1 MLVGYL
7 TNLAND
13 VTKVCLDRSPYQ
25 VTCADPNCT
34 ICPPGH
40 VNCTG
45 LIKMYAIGFS
55 AYDLMRQLPSSHRH
69 DIMSDGNG
77 VFWASDM
84 DWDSFLRD
92 DTSYGM

>member
-1 MLVGYL
+1 
-7 TNLAND
+7 
-13 VTKVCLDRSPYQ
+13 
-25 VTCADPNCT
+25 
-34 ICPPGH
+34 
-40 VNCTG
+40 
-45 LIKMYAIGFS
+45 MYAIGFS

-92 DTSYGM
+92 DTGYGMYYTKKTTILLSNHSLILF